1 MSTFSKSDA
10 PRASSLS
17 DRRTSH
23 RGPVQTR
30 CKLTVLDGP
39 NAGASHEILAREGAM
54 GGLSFLLRECL
65 TVGQQCRIEFGPGTP
80 AATAEIVRSRPIS
93 AGRYE
98 MALQFRK

>member
-1 MSTFSKSDA
+1 MSTFSKFDA

-30 CKLTVLDGP
+30 CKLVVLDGP

-54 GGLSFLLRECL
+54 GGMSFLLRECL
-65 TVGQQCRIEFGPGTP
+65 TVGQQCRLEFGPGTP

-98 MALQFRK
+98 MALQIRK